1 MSTDKSLIPGKILK
15 DFDFS
20 LWEVSESA
28 MRELKSYFTLPII
41 NIPYEKEIVL
51 KHAELYETMV
61 FSKIVLL
68 VFFNLSTP
76 LPLK

>member
-1 MSTDKSLIPGKILK
+1 MSTEKSLIPGKILK

-28 MRELKSYFTLPII
+28 RRELKSYFTLPII
-41 NIPYEKEIVL
+41 NVPYEKEIVL

-61 FSKIVLL
+61 LYKIVLPF
-68 VFFNLSTP
+68 FFNLFTH
-76 LPLK
+76 LK

>member
-1 MSTDKSLIPGKILK
+1 MSTEKSLIPGNILK

-28 MRELKSYFTLPII
+28 RRELKSYFTLPII
-41 NIPYEKEIVL
+41 NVPYEKEIVL

-61 FSKIVLL
+61 LYKIVLPF
-68 VFFNLSTP
+68 FFNLFTH
-76 LPLK
+76 LK